1 VTKKKKI
8 ILWSAISGATF
19 LLVLVLILVWTF
31 QEAHLTR
38 RLERVIAEHLNLD
51 TTIGDVSFQLL
62 PRPRVMVTDLILRVP
77 NQADLPPFITMAHLS
92 VDVGLLSALRH
103 HVDTVH
109 VDGLKIMV
117 PPGKR
122 RDAVAIPQNATGT
135 KRDIVINH
143 LISHDAELSFVGAR
157 KDHTPLTFLIQALTV
172 NDLSFDQP
180 MSFSASL
187 TNPVPTGHIETQ
199 GTFGPWQKDD
209 PGALPIA
216 GDYTFTN
223 ADLNTINGIGGTL
236 SSTGK
241 YSGQLTRI
249 TATGTTETPDFS
261 LDLGGK
267 PLPLTTTF
275 QAVVDGTDGS
285 TRLVDVDAKM
295 RNTRIRTK
303 GLIANL
309 DGPGRHAIDLDV
321 RIDNGRVEDILAL
334 VMSTKKPTLTGD
346 LSMQSTFSLP
356 PGKTRVPQRLAMKG
370 KFGLDRAK
378 FTSQDVQAKLKELS
392 RRSQGKE
399 KDEDVGNVLTE
410 LNGAFVVKSGVLTMS
425 DLTFLIPGAAVS
437 VQGTYTLEDGRLDL
451 IGTLQMEASVSRAVG
466 GFKSIFLKPFDPL
479 FRKNGGKTTVPIK
492 ITGTRDSPDI
502 GLQVGKILKRGS

>member
-1 VTKKKKI
+1 MTKRRKI
-8 ILWSAISGATF
+8 ILWTTISGAGF
-19 LLVLVLILVWTF
+19 LLVLVVILVWTF

-38 RLERVIAEHLNLD
+38 RLERVIAQHLNLD

-62 PRPRVMVTDLILRVP
+62 PRPRVSVTDLMLRVP
-77 NQADLPPFITMAHLS
+77 NQPDLPPFITMAHIS
-92 VDVGLLSALRH
+92 VDIGLFSALRQ

-109 VDGLKIMV
+109 VDGLRIMV

-122 RDAVAIPQNATGT
+122 RDAVAIPQNPTG
-135 KRDIVINH
+135 KRKIVINH
-143 LISHDAELSFVGAR
+143 LITHDAELSFVGAR
-157 KDHTPLTFLIQALTV
+157 KDHTPLTFLIQALAV

-216 GDYTFTN
+216 GDYTFTD

-236 SSTGK
+236 SSKGK
-241 YSGQLTRI
+241 YSGQLTQI
-249 TATGTTETPDFS
+249 TVTGTTETPDFS
-261 LDLGGK
+261 LDLGGT

-285 TRLVDVDAKM
+285 TRLVDVDARM

-309 DGPGRHAIDLDV
+309 EGPGRHAFDLDV
-321 RIDNGRVEDILAL
+321 RIDKGRIEDVLAL
-334 VMSTKKPTLTGD
+334 VVSTKKPALTGE
-346 LSMQSTFSLP
+346 LTMQSSFSLP

-370 KFGLDRAK
+370 KFGLDSAK
-378 FTSQDVQAKLKELS
+378 FTSQEAQAKLKELS
-392 RRSQGKE
+392 RRSQGKD
-399 KDEDVGNVLTE
+399 KDEDIGNVLSD
-410 LNGAFVVKSGVLTMS
+410 LNGAFVVKSGVLS
-425 DLTFLIPGAAVS
+425 FPNLTFLVPGAAVS
-437 VQGTYTLEDGRLDL
+437 LQGTYALEDGKLDMG
-451 IGTLQMEASVSRAVG
+451 GTLQMDASVSKAVG

-479 FRKNGGKTTVPIK
+479 FRKNGGKTLVPIK
-492 ITGTRDSPDI
+492 ITGTRDAPD
-502 GLQVGKILKRGS
+502 VGIQMGKVFKSGK